1 MSALPPPEVSDHRR
15 DNGRVVAFD
24 VLRCLAFCGIVGVHV
39 CYSFPSAAL
48 RHAGQQLG
56 ATFNAVFLVL
66 SALLFGTRK
75 GAAKRNPA
83 RFLFHRMLRLA
94 VPLWIFLATFFALVE
109 ICTPIRLPPAKVAA
123 EFAFLGW
130 PVKLPGVGHL
140 WFVTLISL
148 CYLLIAILD
157 RTPRLIDSAWKEAFA
172 GAAAIAL
179 SLFLDRRGIPAA
191 QAPLYLFAFGFVWNH
206 ACEIL
211 PAFRRAC
218 SGTAPLLFLTA
229 ALLAVQC
236 GCAAAFQ
243 SGLWEKSRTGAY
255 VLGFFSGL
263 SWIGYIVAVLE
274 RHPLPRR
281 PSRVLFLAASVSF
294 EVYLV
299 HNPLA
304 RGPFFLHERIPLAT
318 PIVRYLAVLAASVLL
333 AIPLHLGSE
342 TILAFVRERTGRRP

>member
-1 MSALPPPEVSDHRR
+1 MSASPPSEESARHCG
-15 DNGRVVAFD
+15 NGRVVAFD
-24 VLRCLAFCGIVGVHV
+24 ALRCLAFCGIVGVHV
-39 CYSFPSAAL
+39 CYSFPDATL

-56 ATFNAVFLVL
+56 TTFNAVFLVL

-75 GAAKRNPA
+75 WTAARSPM
-83 RFLFHRMLRLA
+83 RFLFRRILRLA
-94 VPLWIFLATFFALVE
+94 VPLWIFLAAFFA
-109 ICTPIRLPPAKVAA
+109 IIGFWTPIRLPPAKVAA

-157 RTPRLIDSAWKEAFA
+157 RLPRLIDSVWKETFA
-172 GAAAIAL
+172 GTTAIAL
-179 SLFLDRRGIPAA
+179 SLFLDRHSIPAV

-206 ACEIL
+206 ASEIL
-211 PAFRRAC
+211 PSFRRAC
-218 SGTAPLLFLTA
+218 SGPASLLFLTFA
-229 ALLAVQC
+229 FLTVQF
-236 GCAAAFQ
+236 GCTAAFQ
-243 SGLWEKSRTGAY
+243 SGLWERSQTGAY

-263 SWIGYIVAVLE
+263 SWIGYFVAVLE
-274 RHPLPRR
+274 RHPLPRWL
-281 PSRVLFLAASVSF
+281 SRVLFLASSVSF

-304 RGPFFLHERIPLAT
+304 RGPFFLHELVPLAT
-318 PIVRYLAVLAASVLL
+318 PVVRYPAVLAASIAL

-342 TILAFVRERTGRRP
+342 IVLAFVRRRTKRDP